1 MKKKSIKILFVLF
14 ALLSISAFN
23 GCGVWNDFTTYFNL
37 YYNTSTLFDEAE
49 TAVQKAQTD
58 IFATTEPNVPA
69 SATAS
74 LTKVIEKCSKILQF
88 NSESAFVDEALFMLG
103 KSFYYQKNYL
113 KALRKFQELIAKQ
126 SESEYAPETEL
137 WIVKTYFQLK
147 NYSAADKLLTQVID
161 KATAAEEDDLLTK
174 AIIVKVKFEIA
185 GEKYSDAVKSLR
197 SLVKVSDDGEIN
209 AQAKYQEGE
218 LLVKLGEK
226 EEAAA
231 AFNEVGNYSPTFEI
245 ELDAKIN
252 YGKIIRSLGKEDEAL
267 ELFLNLLSK
276 DKNST
281 SFDILNF
288 ETGYTYLLKKK
299 YDDALSYFGIVDTGF
314 TNSTSAGQAR
324 FEMGYI
330 YEKVFFNFDSASI
343 CYLKA
348 QTAPSTEE
356 YTPFIKNKAS
366 VFTKYEKLN
375 TEQQENNQKLKYAT
389 DSTLF
394 AKDSLEFVIA
404 DSLAKIALSED
415 QPQNVQQQNSQQG
428 RTRTFGS
435 TKSNESTSSDT
446 KKGAPLKA
454 PVRPNISA
462 DSINVLLAKTK
473 FDLGNLFY
481 TDLDRPDS
489 AFYYYNDL
497 IEHYEL
503 KSQKPQVLYALA
515 NYYLSRDSVKADSLL
530 NYIYDNYR
538 SESIVNAAAEILK
551 KPKIDF
557 KYDPAKDLYREAEI
571 LMQKDEVKSSLKKFL
586 AIFEKYPVSEYAAKS
601 LLAGGYLLE
610 EKLKLMDSAAVV
622 YDSLVTKYPKTAFAQ
637 QVSPKLQTYKKE
649 KERIRVAI
657 EDSLKKIETE
667 KLKKRTEDS
676 LKIAAETLK
685 QKVADSLKIEAE
697 KLKQPKVDSLD
708 SDLKEKV
715 VGESDTTKTIE
726 SPKKDVPAVP
736 DSLNKDDEIIPPQV
750 ELFFLP
756 RNIRENYTLQFYE
769 KRDWSSRRT
778 VSFSV

>member
-1 MKKKSIKILFVLF
+1 MKNKSIKIFSTLFGVVLLTSF
-14 ALLSISAFN
+14 Y

-37 YYNTSTLFDEAE
+37 YYNTSTLFSEAE
-49 TAVQKAQTD
+49 NTIQKEKKD
-58 IFATTEPNVPA
+58 IFALTESNVPS
-69 SATAS
+69 SAAAS
-74 LTKVIEKCSKILQF
+74 LTKVIEKCSNILQF
-88 NSESAFVDEALFMLG
+88 NSESAFVDDALFMLG

-126 SESEYAPETEL
+126 AESDYVPETEL
-137 WIVKTYFQLK
+137 WITKTYFQLK
-147 NYSAADKLLTQVID
+147 NYSAAEKLLTQVIE
-161 KATAAEEDDLLTK
+161 KATKDENDELLTQ
-174 AIIVKVKFEIA
+174 AIIVKIKFEI
-185 GEKYSDAVKSLR
+185 GSEKISDAVKSLR
-197 SLVKVSDDGEIN
+197 SLVKVSDDGGIN

-226 EEAAA
+226 EEAAE
-231 AFNEVGNYSPTFEI
+231 AFNEVGNYSPSFEI

-281 SFDILNF
+281 SFDLLNF

-299 YDDALSYFGIVDTGF
+299 YDDALTYFGIVDTGY

-330 YEKVFFNFDSASI
+330 YEKVFFNYDSASI
-343 CYLKA
+343 FYLKA
-348 QTAPSTEE
+348 QTAPSNEE

-366 VFTKYEKLN
+366 VFTKYQKLN
-375 TEQQENNQKLKYAT
+375 TEQSENNQKLRYVT

-394 AKDSLEFVIA
+394 AKDSLEYVIA
-404 DSLAKIALSED
+404 DSLAKLAAQEN
-415 QPQNVQQQNSQQG
+415 QEQNPQQQTPTQG
-428 RTRTFGS
+428 RTRDFGS
-435 TKSNESTSSDT
+435 SRTTENASAES
-446 KKGAPLKA
+446 KKTPKLRA
-454 PVRPNISA
+454 PVRPNISE
-462 DSINVLLAKTK
+462 DSIKVLLVKTK
-473 FDLGNLFY
+473 IDLGNLFY

-497 IEHYEL
+497 VEHYNL
-503 KSQKPQVLYALA
+503 QAQKPQVLYALA
-515 NYYLSRDSVKADSLL
+515 NYYLVRDSAKADSIL
-530 NYIYDNYR
+530 NYIYDNYKN
-538 SESIVNAAAEILK
+538 ESIVNAAAEILK

-557 KYDPAKDLYREAEI
+557 KYDPAKDLYREAEV
-571 LMQKDEVKSSLKKFL
+571 LMQKDEIKSSLKKFL
-586 AIFEKYPVSEYAAKS
+586 AIYEKYPVSEYAAKS

-637 QVSPKLQTYKKE
+637 KVSPKLQTYKKE

-657 EDSLKKIETE
+657 EDSLKKIENE

-676 LKIAAETLK
+676 LKIVAEKLK

-697 KLKQPKVDSLD
+697 KLKNSSVDSLKSD
-708 SDLKEKV
+708 SKEKA
-715 VGESDTTKTIE
+715 VGKEDSLKTIDTLPKA
-726 SPKKDVPAVP
+726 SPTVP
-736 DSLNKDDEIIPPQV
+736 DSLNKDGEEIPPQA
-750 ELFFLP
+750 EIFFP
-756 RNIRENYTLQFYE
+756 QKKIRENYALQFFA
-769 KRDWSSRRT
+769 KHNWIARRSLFFA
-778 VSFSV
+778 V